1 MGNNGAPAAS
11 SPFTEVHI
19 PQGNEEGEGATI
31 SVQDTKTPR
40 RNIANSPQP
49 RCKEEGSTGWEW
61 WKVMAASSPWGI
73 FSRFIIVEW
82 H

>member
-31 SVQDTKTPR
+31 SVQDTKTQR
-40 RNIANSPQP
+40 RNIPHSPP
-49 RCKEEGSTGWEW
+49 PCCKEEGGSGWE
-61 WKVMAASSPWGI
+61 
-73 FSRFIIVEW
+73 
-82 H
+82 